1 MARTSTAFKV
11 TVLLAT
17 LLLVHL
23 PSSYAQSTNP
33 RSKDQF
39 FIHGAVNRPGVYR
52 IETDPTFQKLLTLAG
67 GLAANHGSTAF
78 VLRRV
83 KTESADTGPAY
94 TIHQVRIDEALSGDP
109 DKNEALEPGDIV
121 NIPSAAVF
129 FISGD
134 AIRPGSYSFNEGM
147 TLLQALATADAL
159 KQITGGKKVIIVRQ
173 EPSTGQRQEI
183 DVDLDAL
190 TSGKEKDIP
199 LLPNDVI
206 IISKPNGRT
215 VPPFLEAPPKQMS
228 NPCRGTSP
236 CIASLE

>member
-11 TVLLAT
+11 TVLLST

-23 PSSYAQSTNP
+23 PLSYAQSTNP
-33 RSKDQF
+33 RAKDQF
-39 FIHGAVNRPGVYR
+39 FIHGAVNSPGVYR

-94 TIHQVRIDEALSGDP
+94 TIHQVRIDEALSGDL
-109 DKNEALEPGDIV
+109 DKNETLQPGDIV
-121 NIPSAAVF
+121 NIPTAEMF
-129 FISGD
+129 FITGD
-134 AIRPGSYSFNEGM
+134 AIRSGSYIFKEGM
-147 TLLQALATADAL
+147 TLLQALSTANVL
-159 KQITGGKKVIIVRQ
+159 THGSSGKKAVIVRQ
-173 EPSTGQRQEI
+173 DPSTGQRQEI

-190 TSGKEKDIP
+190 TSGKDKDIP